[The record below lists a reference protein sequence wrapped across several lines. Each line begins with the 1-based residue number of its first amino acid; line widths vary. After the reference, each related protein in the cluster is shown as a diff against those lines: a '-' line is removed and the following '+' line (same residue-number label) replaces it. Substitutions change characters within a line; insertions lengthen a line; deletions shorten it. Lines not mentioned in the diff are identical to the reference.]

1 MSVHD
6 FSLINKQSP
15 PTPSK
20 WDIIPVH
27 TSDRG
32 TFKHCRR
39 QWWLSSPSMRN
50 LVPSAKV
57 HGIREALWFG
67 TGIHYA
73 LQKFYDPGLSED
85 PSLCW
90 LEWFDLQWEGGYVNE
105 EQISE
110 FVDRDPQKTEVN
122 SVYKV
127 SGLSELMPFADS
139 QETIEH
145 FMHLRQLGEGMM
157 KFYVGFAEDN
167 DNFNVISTEHDF
179 SIPVLEPNT
188 DKVLYMVDH
197 REMPEDWEPDLT
209 LHNKYGPL
217 ITMVGGFTGNP
228 MFYKQVH
235 ARGRMDMIIQDTESG
250 RFGIL
255 DHKTTKDVPDE
266 DYFKHLELDEQCTTY
281 LWAGEIEAE
290 LYDLEY
296 KKLEFITYE
305 AIFKGYPVPPTI
317 TNSGMP
323 SRDRKKESTTASLYE
338 QAIKV
343 MGIEELIRRDEKQ
356 MAYWTWLLEVG
367 DKKFINRT
375 DTWRNKIQRENA
387 GIRLYYEAL
396 DMLNPDTKLYPNP
409 SKNWLCLNCAFRAP
423 CIAME
428 TGADYES
435 MLDQGYVGNWDR

>member
-1 MSVHD
+1 MSLHD
-6 FSLINKQSP
+6 FSLVNKKSP

-20 WDIIPVH
+20 WDIIPIH

-50 LVPSAKV
+50 LIPTAKV
-57 HGIREALWFG
+57 HGIREPLWFG
-67 TGIHYA
+67 TGIHHA
-73 LQKFYDPGLSED
+73 LEKFYNPTLSED
-85 PSLCW
+85 PILAW
-90 LEWFDLQWEGGYVNE
+90 LEWFDLQWDGGIITE
-105 EQISE
+105 DQLKE
-110 FVDRDPQKTEVN
+110 FVDRDPILTEVG
-122 SVYKV
+122 VYKV
-127 SGLSELMPFADS
+127 SGLSELMPFADNP
-139 QETIEH
+139 ETVEH
-145 FMHLRQLGEGMM
+145 FMHLRQLGEGIL
-157 KFYVGFAEDN
+157 KFYMGFAEDN

-179 SIPVLEPNT
+179 SVPILKPNT
-188 DKVLYMVDH
+188 ENVLYMPDSRV
-197 REMPEDWEPDLT
+197 MPEGWEPDRSKE
-209 LHNKYGPL
+209 NKYGPL
-217 ITMVGGFTGNP
+217 MRYLNGSDVIE
-228 MFYKQVH
+228 KQVH

-281 LWAGEIEAE
+281 LWAGELEAK

-296 KKLEFITYE
+296 KSLEFITYE
-305 AIFKGYPVPPTI
+305 AVFKGYPVPPTI
-317 TNSGMP
+317 TKFGMP
-323 SRDRKKESTTASLYE
+323 SINRKTESTTASLYE
-338 QAIKV
+338 QTIKV
-343 MGIEELIRRDEKQ
+343 MGIEEVIRRDEKQ
-356 MAYWTWLLEVG
+356 MAYWTWLLQTG
-367 DKKFINRT
+367 DNKFINRT

-409 SKNWLCLNCAFRAP
+409 SKNWLCINCIFRGP

-435 MLDQGYVGNWDR
+435 MLDQGYVSNWDR